1 MTTEKQT
8 DNKLSLP
15 ENKPAG
21 FLPEKSLMR
30 SNAASGARPKKSRV
44 TITSAVVR

>member
-1 MTTEKQT
+1 MTEKQT

-21 FLPEKSLMR
+21 FLPRKILDEIKRRQRRKAKELE
-30 SNAASGARPKKSRV
+30 
-44 TITSAVVR
+44 